1 MVTFSDVA
9 RLSPCEFWRGN
20 AMKLLFGVPIVILIL
35 STAAMAQEP
44 GAAAGATAPSAYQQ
58 GAAAPPPAQF
68 GNSQSPLLG
77 GIPTGKATGGVI
89 PLSLSEAMKRGLS
102 YNLGAV
108 LSAEQIRATS
118 GARLVALSRLLPQL
132 NAGASEVQQQVNLAA
147 FGFQGFPGMK
157 TIVGPFN
164 VFNVRAYV
172 TQTVLDLSALNRYR
186 AENENLKAA
195 QLSNTNVREVVVY
208 VIANLYL
215 QAVASNSRIEATR
228 AQVKT
233 AQALYD
239 LAVDQKSAGVVPGIE
254 VLRAQVELQAQ
265 QQRLIVAEDQY
276 AKDKLALAQ
285 AIGLPLGQ
293 DFTLTDGMSYSPIP
307 AMSLDEAVG
316 RAYKNRTD
324 LQSAEAGIR
333 AAELD
338 RKSAKAQRYPGIDF
352 SADYGTIGQRPW
364 ENHGT
369 FTVATTVRVPIFQGG
384 RVKGTIFETEAA
396 LRQRQAELEN
406 LRARIYHD
414 VQISFLDLKAASDR
428 VQVAQSAIK
437 LADEQVQQSH
447 DRFRAGVTNNVEV
460 VQAQEALATASE
472 NYIASL
478 QAHSAAK
485 LALARA
491 IGVSDTA
498 YEQFLR
504 GQ

>member
-1 MVTFSDVA
+1 
-9 RLSPCEFWRGN
+9 
-20 AMKLLFGVPIVILIL
+20 MKLFLGVSILILIL
-35 STAAMAQEP
+35 SIAAMAQGP
-44 GAAAGATAPSAYQQ
+44 GAAATMGTSGYQQ
-58 GAAAPPPAQF
+58 SGAA
-68 GNSQSPLLG
+68 GQSPLLG

-89 PLSLSEAMKRGLS
+89 PLSLSEAMKRGLN
-102 YNLGAV
+102 YNLGTV

-132 NAGASEVQQQVNLAA
+132 NAGVSEVQEQVNLAA

-164 VFNVRAYV
+164 VFDARAYV

-195 QLSNTNVREVVVY
+195 QLSNTNVREAVVY

-215 QAVASNSRIEATR
+215 QSVASNSRIEAMR

-307 AMSLDEAVG
+307 TMSLDEAVQ
-316 RAYKNRTD
+316 RAYKERPD

-352 SADYGTIGQRPW
+352 RADYGTIGQRPW

-384 RVKGTIFETEAA
+384 RVKGTIYEAEAA

-414 VQISFLDLKAASDR
+414 IQIAFLDLKAAADR

-437 LADEQVQQSH
+437 LADEQVQQSK